1 MTSGR
6 EPSPSRREFLELSAV
21 VPAALLIS
29 SPAEAGTPARR
40 IAPTAA
46 CGDSG
51 SATAAQTEGPYFKPS
66 SPRRGSLL
74 EPGARG
80 IRLVVEGTVL
90 GTDCRPIPS
99 ALLDFWQADADGRYD
114 NTGFRLRGH
123 QLTDDAGR
131 FRLETV
137 VPGVYPGRTRHI
149 HVKAQAPN
157 QPVLAT
163 QLYFPG
169 EAANARDGIFNPDLV
184 MKVEERDGSKLA
196 RFDFV
201 LAARRS
207 A

>member
-1 MTSGR
+1 MTPDR
-6 EPSPSRREFLELSAV
+6 ERSQTRREFLGVSAV
-21 VPAALLIS
+21 VPAVFLTARLG
-29 SPAEAGTPARR
+29 EAGTPSRG

-51 SATAAQTEGPYFKPS
+51 PATAAQTEGPYFKPS

-74 EPGARG
+74 ELGTRG
-80 IRLVVEGTVL
+80 TRLVVEGTVL
-90 GTDCRPIPS
+90 GTDCRPIPG

-114 NTGFRLRGH
+114 NTGFRMRGH

-157 QPVLAT
+157 QPVLTT

-169 EAANARDGIFNPDLV
+169 EAANTRDGIFNPDLV
-184 MKVEERDGSKLA
+184 MKVEDRDGSRLA
-196 RFDFV
+196 HFDFV
-201 LAARRS
+201 LATRRP